1 MILHKAGRRKAA
13 AEPSDPSLSLSAFA
27 RRELFRRVGEVL
39 WRFRRRVA
47 AALVLL
53 VMAKMF
59 AVLVPVALKRIVDAL
74 GVSQEALALPVF
86 LLLAYALLRFM
97 SGLFTELRDVVF
109 ARVTQTAVADFTVRM
124 FEHLH
129 SLGVQH
135 LGSRQTGVFSRDVQR
150 GTAGVGF
157 LLGTALFTVLPT
169 LIEIVSVVIIMMSAY
184 RLGFAGIVFATFLA
198 YGIFTVVYTEKRVF
212 YQRQLNEIDSNA
224 NGYLVDSLMNY
235 SSVKLHAA
243 EAAESARLRD
253 MLRHWVEVGI
263 LNQNALSTLHAGQ
276 SGIIAFGVAA
286 VMLLAGQEV
295 VRGEMAVGD
304 LILVNAYIIQ
314 ICLPL
319 NSLGLMFRQ
328 AREALINAERM
339 AELLRLPSETPD
351 DRVLPPLQLRAGAV
365 EFDGVDF
372 SYEPGRQILFD
383 VSFRMAPGSTVAV
396 VGGSGSGKSTL
407 ARLLLRIYDAD
418 GGRILLDGQ
427 HLCEI
432 SHASLRRAIGVVP
445 QDASLFNNTIAY
457 NIGYGRA
464 GATLADLIEAAKAAR
479 IHDLIQSLPAQYE
492 TMVGER
498 GVKLSG
504 GERQRIAI
512 ARAILK
518 NPPLLIF
525 DEATSALDSHT
536 EKAIQIE
543 LARLAEGRTT
553 LIIAHRL
560 STIVDADEIL
570 VMEHGRVIERGN
582 HQALLQRNGRYAQ
595 MWNLQRQE
603 KALNE
608 LELQLSAQPVNLVAL
623 LGGVID
629 AIRPMAEAGGITFY
643 TVIEQDT
650 IRVTGDPSVLQHVL
664 IDLCENAIS
673 VTPGGGR
680 MKLRLELQGD
690 EACIRVTDDRLSPS
704 AAAAA
709 AASDAGPAML
719 EGPPEAAPAIEKVID
734 PLRIDA
740 LMQRMGGRLLAERV
754 DDGPAMSYA
763 VCLPLRAVAPL
774 ASAVPSALSP
784 ADMDLGGLTIAVAD
798 DREEARMLVGEVL
811 EDHGAKVLRF
821 DSGDALLET
830 LKHPGQRWPDVL
842 VCDLGLGDPDG
853 YQVIEEIRRMES
865 RHGRRLAH
873 HMPAIALSG
882 YGERRDRL
890 RALLAGFQIHIT
902 KPVDARELLASVAA
916 VTPRRPAA
924 VPPAPDAD
932 GAER

>member
-1 MILHKAGRRKAA
+1 MILPKARRRKASGTDQ
-13 AEPSDPSLSLSAFA
+13 ELPLSVFA

-53 VMAKMF
+53 IVAKLF
-59 AVLVPVALKRIVDAL
+59 AVLVPVALKRIVDSL
-74 GVSQEALALPVF
+74 DGSHEVLVLPVF
-86 LLLAYALLRFM
+86 LLLAYALLRFL
-97 SGLFTELRDVVF
+97 SGLFTELRDIVF

-124 FEHLH
+124 FDHLH

-169 LIEIVSVVIIMMSAY
+169 LIEIISVVAIMMSAY
-184 RLGFAGIVFATFLA
+184 HLGFAGIVFLTFA
-198 YGIFTVVYTEKRVF
+198 VYGVFTVIYTERRVF
-212 YQRQLNEIDSNA
+212 YQRQLNDIDSTA

-243 EAAESARLRD
+243 EAAESSRLSG
-253 MLRHWVEVGI
+253 MLSRWIEVGI
-263 LNQNALSTLHAGQ
+263 HNQRALSTLHAGQ
-276 SGIIAFGVAA
+276 SGIIAFGVGA

-295 VRGEMAVGD
+295 VQGNMAVGD

-339 AELLRLPSETPD
+339 AELLRLPAEAPTDTEQPA
-351 DRVLPPLQLRAGAV
+351 LALRAGAV
-365 EFDGVDF
+365 CFEDIEF
-372 SYEPGRQILFD
+372 SYEPGRQILQG
-383 VSFRMAPGSTVAV
+383 VSFAMAPGSTVAV

-407 ARLLLRIYDAD
+407 ARLLLRMYDVDA
-418 GGRILLDGQ
+418 GRIMIDGQ
-427 HLCEI
+427 DLREV

-445 QDASLFNNTIAY
+445 QDAMLFNNTIAY
-457 NIGYGRA
+457 NIAYGRP
-464 GATLADLIEAAKAAR
+464 GATPVDIIEAARAAR

-536 EKAIQIE
+536 EKAIQEE
-543 LARLAEGRTT
+543 LEQLSQGRTT

-560 STIVDADEIL
+560 STIVGADQIL
-570 VMEHGRVIERGN
+570 VMDQGRVIERGS
-582 HQALLQRNGRYAQ
+582 HQALLQQKGRYAQ

-603 KALNE
+603 NELNE
-608 LELQLSAQPVNLVAL
+608 MELRLTAQPVNLVAL

-629 AIRPMAEAGGITFY
+629 ALRPLAETNGIMFY

-650 IRVTGDPSVLQHVL
+650 IRVTGDPSVLQRVL

-673 VTPGGGR
+673 VTPEGGR
-680 MKLRLELQGD
+680 MELRLELQGD
-690 EACIRVTDDRLSPS
+690 EACIRVTDDRLPVQQAVE
-704 AAAAA
+704 AAAAEA
-709 AASDAGPAML
+709 EAHALVATEDI
-719 EGPPEAAPAIEKVID
+719 PPGLDKVID
-734 PLRIDA
+734 PLRIGA
-740 LMQRMGGRLLAERV
+740 LMEQMGGRLLAERV
-754 DDGPAMSYA
+754 DGGPAMSYA

-774 ASAVPSALSP
+774 AGPTASALGP
-784 ADMDLGGLTIAVAD
+784 DATDLTGLVIAVAD
-798 DREEARMLVGEVL
+798 DREEARRLVGEVL
-811 EDHGAKVLRF
+811 EDAGAEVRRY
-821 DSGDALLET
+821 DSGDMLLDAL
-830 LKHPGQRWPDVL
+830 KDASQRWPDML

-853 YQVIEEIRRMES
+853 YQVIEEIRRMEA

-890 RALLAGFQIHIT
+890 RALMAGFQIHIT

-916 VTPRRPAA
+916 VTPRSRPAPSTSA
-924 VPPAPDAD
+924 PADTA
-932 GAER
+932 R